1 MFESAALKIA
11 PGVLPLAIVVRT
23 TDVETVEGN
32 TQRYRNPSLSALG
45 SEGQMRRVISWKAKP
60 TTGNRRKV
68 KL

>member
-11 PGVLPLAIVVRT
+11 PEVLPLATDVRT
-23 TDVETVEGN
+23 TEVETVEGN
-32 TQRYRNPSLSALG
+32 THRYRNPSRSALG
-45 SEGQMRRVISWKAKP
+45 SEGQTMRVISWNTNP